1 MHSSIARRSAKTLFF
16 IAAIV
21 GATSVFASFPEK
33 AVRMVVPFAPGG
45 GTDLIA
51 RTLGAE
57 MSKDL
62 GKPVIVEN
70 KPGAGT
76 MIGTDNV
83 AKSAPDGYSIVVA
96 SFAHAINPALQPKL
110 SYGSNKAFAPVV
122 LIGRGPNVLVVRS
135 DGPYKTVADVLAAA
149 RAQPDKLTYAS
160 QGAGTSAH
168 LAGELFANLAKVK
181 LTHVPYRGAG
191 PALTDL
197 MGGQVDMMFAT
208 AAAVS
213 TFVGND
219 SSSSK
224 LRVLGVTTLEPS
236 AAFKGAPAIATT
248 IPGYRVESWY
258 GLYVPTGT
266 PVAVIDRLNAAAR
279 KAARAPDFVR
289 KLEHEGLV
297 INAGPP
303 SELDAYV
310 QAEEKRWAQI
320 VKENNIKPD

>member
-1 MHSSIARRSAKTLFF
+1 MRNTNVRKASRFLIISTMLTLL
-16 IAAIV
+16 V
-21 GATSVFASFPEK
+21 GAANAAFPEK
-33 AVRMVVPFAPGG
+33 PVRLVVPFAPGG

-51 RTLGAE
+51 RTLGHE

-62 GKPVIVEN
+62 GQPVIVEN

-83 AKSAPDGYSIVVA
+83 AKSAPDGYSVVVA
-96 SFAHAINPALQPKL
+96 SFAHAINPVFQSKL
-110 SYGSNKAFAPVV
+110 AYGSNKAFAPVI
-122 LIGRGPNVLVVRS
+122 LIGRGPNVLVVRTES
-135 DGPYKTVADVLAAA
+135 PYKSVADVLAAA
-149 RAQPDKLTYAS
+149 KSSPEKLTYAS

-181 LTHVPYRGAG
+181 LTHIPYRGAG

-213 TFVGND
+213 TLIENG
-219 SSSSK
+219 K
-224 LRVLGVTTLEPS
+224 LRVLGVTTAEPS
-236 AAFKGAPAIATT
+236 AAYKGVAPIATT
-248 IPGYRVESWY
+248 VPNYRVESWY
-258 GLYVPTGT
+258 GLFVPAGT
-266 PVAVIDRLNAAAR
+266 PSAVIDRLNEAAR
-279 KAARAPDFVR
+279 KAARSPDFVR

-297 INAGPP
+297 INAGSP
-303 SELDAYV
+303 SELDSYV

-320 VKENNIKPD
+320 IKDNNIKPD